1 MRRRVTSRTW
11 PGALLIRI
19 PFDRQAIRLN
29 RALEKHIPKGVT
41 ALLNEQ
47 QYDPVPRD
55 AYLDVFYFSGID
67 GIAKAMP
74 TIVWVHG
81 GAWISGRKD
90 YIRSYLKILAARGYS
105 VVAVG
110 YSNSR
115 LSVGLPGNRA
125 GSCSP
130 DAHSLRQASDTP
142 EPGARETRREL
153 TRLGVV
159 FC

>member
-1 MRRRVTSRTW
+1 LVRRRVTSRTW

-55 AYLDVFYFSGID
+55 AYLDVFYPSGID

-90 YIRSYLKILAARGYS
+90 YTARTSRSSRRAAIVLSRSANQTVAFLLAYPEIARAAALLMRIPFDRQAIRL
-105 VVAVG
+105 
-110 YSNSR
+110 
-115 LSVGLPGNRA
+115 NRA
-125 GSCSP
+125 LEK
-130 DAHSLRQASDTP
+130 HVAS
-142 EPGARETRREL
+142 
-153 TRLGVV
+153 
-159 FC
+159 